1 MDILFFDCTK
11 PLSWPVILG
20 EIKRDIEGFI
30 EDGGWKN
37 VLDESESEL
46 G

>member
-1 MDILFFDCTK
+1 LK
-11 PLSWPVILG
+11 K
-20 EIKRDIEGFI
+20 IKRKDIEGFI
-30 EDGGWKN
+30 EDGGWKH